1 MSYVMPPQPTPK
13 QQKYRKRLIR
23 RLKKRGMFIKDAK
36 HKGAGTYGLL
46 APHGKMYIGKSGR
59 YKGRMQDHKKTAY
72 NKKKDAWKENRYLYR
87 AIRKWGW
94 DRFEKFL
101 FQKHDIR
108 RGDIDDV
115 LNKQEVALIAEFE
128 TFTDQS
134 KGYNLTAGGE
144 GTSGYKHTPE
154 QVAAHTARMKK
165 QWDDPEYKEKMRA
178 VNKEAQNRPEV
189 KAANS
194 ERSKKMWADP
204 EFKAKMSVTM
214 KEVANRPEVKAA
226 RNRPEAKAAHS
237 ERSKKMWG
245 DPEYRTK
252 TSAAIKQAHNTQ
264 EVKAAHSAASK
275 RNWEDPE
282 YRAKVSAATTEAQ
295 NRPEVKAAHSAA
307 AKKMWASEK
316 GTKMK
321 EAQIK
326 RQSKPVVS
334 KQLVSGK
341 NTIKEYQLRYHAGRT
356 IGAEDLR
363 LLFGMNFSRTSIS
376 QVITGRKKRHLG
388 FFFENYTGAPGQP
401 TPENP
406 KKKIKDTYY

>member
-13 QQKYRKRLIR
+13 QRKYRKRLIR
-23 RLKKRGMFIKDAK
+23 RLKKRGMFIKDAN

-46 APHGKMYIGKSGR
+46 SPHGKMYIGKSIA
-59 YKGRMQDHKKTAY
+59 YKARMGHHRNDAY
-72 NKKKDAWKENRYLYR
+72 NKKNGNWKENKYLYR
-87 AIRKWGW
+87 ALRKWGF
-94 DRFEKFL
+94 DRFELFL
-101 FQKHDIR
+101 FEKHDETR
-108 RGDIDDV
+108 ADIDDV
-115 LNKQEVALIAEFE
+115 LNKQEIALITEFE
-128 TFTDQS
+128 TFNNRD

-165 QWDDPEYKEKMRA
+165 QWEDPEFKAKMSA
-178 VNKEAQNRPEV
+178 TQTEAQNRPEV

-204 EFKAKMSVTM
+204 EFKAKMSGTM

-264 EVKAAHSAASK
+264 EVKAVHSAASK
-275 RNWEDPE
+275 RNWEDQE
-282 YRAKVSAATTEAQ
+282 YRAKVIAATTEAQ

-341 NTIKEYQLRYHAGRT
+341 NPIKEYQLIYHAGRT
-356 IGAEDLR
+356 QAKKDLC
-363 LLFGMNFSRTSIS
+363 LLFGMNFSIRNIS
-376 QVITGRKKRHLG
+376 EVISGKRKSHRG
-388 FFFENYTGAPGQP
+388 FGFENYTGVAGQP
-401 TPENP
+401 SPEKP
-406 KKKIKDTYY
+406 IKKMRVTNI